1 MRYSRN
7 RACSHWG
14 DSRKIDSMH
23 IVYVP
28 LLAGRLARLAVAAVL
43 IALAPV
49 VEAVCGT
56 LMLLGLLVSVAFE
69 LSAARAHFP
78 FWPMVTLSLGFGV
91 ALVVYHALID
101 LLSR

>member
-1 MRYSRN
+1 M
-7 RACSHWG
+7 G
-14 DSRKIDSMH
+14 KMH

-28 LLAGRLARLAVAAVL
+28 LLVGRLARLAVAAVL

-78 FWPMVTLSLGFGV
+78 FWPMIALSLGFGV
-91 ALVVYHALID
+91 ALGVYHALID